1 MTTLL
6 PFQKAFAALCSLA
19 LLLTLSACDDDGTP
33 GPPEPVEVSTVEYIN
48 GRSDLDA
55 LSSALQAAD
64 LISTLE
70 GDGPFTVF
78 APTNDALA
86 GLNVDG
92 LAAED
97 GLNDVELLSDILL
110 THVIA
115 GEAITA
121 NGISDGGTATTESGA
136 TITFSVSD
144 GGVQLSVGGAT
155 ATVQTTDLETTN
167 GVIHIIDDVLI
178 GNTTTAERAKAT
190 PATETLATAVG
201 AAGLESTLDGDGS
214 FTVFA
219 PVNSAFDAIDA
230 DELTGDADLLDEVL
244 TYHVVSGQALASGDI
259 AEGESSVETID
270 GADLTI
276 NKAADGTVTVNGA
289 TVTTAD
295 IQTTNGV
302 IHLIDGVLL
311 ETLDIANYAALTPD
325 VETLVG
331 AVDAAGLTSALADEN
346 NTFTV
351 FAPVNSAFDAID
363 ADELTGDAALLSR
376 VLNYHVV
383 QGQSVP
389 LTGAGLSDGAT
400 LATNDTG
407 QNLTVS
413 VEDDSITAVNG
424 FEIAGTVEVENG
436 TIHLLGDVLL
446 QSANIA
452 QRATLDPNLSALTDA
467 ATTAGLASGAG
478 TLGDDGSTFT
488 VFAPPNGAFSGLAT
502 DTFTGD
508 DGSQTLAAD
517 IISYHAISG
526 AVTAENVPNTDVSS
540 VEGTNLT
547 LRQFADGSVT
557 VNGVPVTTAD
567 IQARN
572 GIIHVIDGVLLGSLN
587 IAQRATVEP
596 SLSTL
601 VAAVDAA
608 DASVANTL
616 TDEGS
621 EYTVFAPTNDAFS
634 ALDVDEITGDQ
645 DLVTDLLLNHVTG
658 GSVASGDITNG
669 QEAETLEQAAD
680 GDSDRLT
687 FTVTSDGSVS
697 VNGIPVSTAD
707 IQTVNGVVHV
717 IDGVLLSELNATQ
730 RVVADP
736 AFSTLQTALEAAG
749 EASTLE
755 GAGPFTVFAPT
766 NDAFVA
772 ALDADDSGAVESG
785 ELPAAA
791 DLSDILLYHVIAG
804 SAVASTD
811 LSDGQ
816 TETTATDSPD
826 GNVLTFGVNGGVT
839 VNPDDEAASVVTAD
853 VEVDNGIVHVID
865 TVLIPGDQS
874 SGNGDS

>member
-1 MTTLL
+1 
-6 PFQKAFAALCSLA
+6 LA

-33 GPPEPVEVSTVEYIN
+33 GPPEAIEVSTAQYIA
-48 GRSDLDA
+48 GRSDLDE
-55 LSSALQAAD
+55 LNSALQAAD
-64 LISTLE
+64 LVSTLE

-78 APTNDALA
+78 APSNDALA
-86 GLNVDG
+86 SLNVDG

-97 GLNDVELLSDILL
+97 GLNDVELLSNILL
-110 THVIA
+110 THVIT
-115 GEAITA
+115 GDAITA
-121 NGISDGGTATTESGA
+121 NGISDGGTATTASGA

-144 GGVQLSVGGAT
+144 GDVQLSVGGAT

-201 AAGLESTLDGDGS
+201 AAGLESTLDGDGP

-230 DELTGDADLLDEVL
+230 DELTGNATLLTEVL
-244 TYHVVSGQALASGDI
+244 NYHVVSGSALASGDI
-259 AEGESSVETID
+259 AEGESTVETED

-276 NKAADGTVTVNGA
+276 NKTADGTVTVNGK

-331 AVDAAGLTSALADEN
+331 AVDAAGLTSALADET

-363 ADELTGDAALLSR
+363 ADELTDNAALLSR

-383 QGQSVP
+383 QGRSVP
-389 LTGAGLSDGAT
+389 LTGAGLSDGGP
-400 LATNDTG
+400 LATNDIG
-407 QNLTVS
+407 QDLTVS

-424 FEIAGTVEVENG
+424 VEIAGTVEVENG

-467 ATTAGLASGAG
+467 VTTGGLASGAG
-478 TLGDDGSTFT
+478 TLGDDGTDFT
-488 VFAPPNGAFSGLAT
+488 VFAPPNSAFSGLAT

-508 DGSQTLAAD
+508 EGSETLAEDIVRYHAIQGTPIAAAD
-517 IISYHAISG
+517 ISDGQTEPSPVGPDLEFRA
-526 AVTAENVPNTDVSS
+526 
-540 VEGTNLT
+540 
-547 LRQFADGSVT
+547 FADGSVT
-557 VNGVPVTTAD
+557 VNGVPVTTTD
-567 IQARN
+567 LQARN
-572 GIIHVIDGVLLGSLN
+572 GIIHLIDGVLLGSLN

-601 VAAVDAA
+601 VAAVGAA
-608 DASVANTL
+608 DSRVDALSDDDATL
-616 TDEGS
+616 
-621 EYTVFAPTNDAFS
+621 TVFAPTNDAFS
-634 ALDVDEITGDQ
+634 ALDVEDITGDQ
-645 DLVTDLLLNHVTG
+645 DLVTDLLLNHVVS
-658 GSVASGDITNG
+658 GSIASGDITNG

-687 FTVTSDGSVS
+687 FAVTSDGSVS

-717 IDGVLLSELNATQ
+717 IDGVLLSELNAAQ
-730 RVVADP
+730 RVIADP
-736 AFSTLQTALEAAG
+736 AFSILQTAVTEANLVG
-749 EASTLE
+749 TLDDDD
-755 GAGPFTVFAPT
+755 ATFTVFAPT
-766 NDAFVA
+766 NDAFLA
-772 ALDADDSGAVESG
+772 ALDDDNSGAVEPG
-785 ELPAAA
+785 ELPA
-791 DLSDILLYHVIAG
+791 DLADILLYHVVSGQAIASG
-804 SAVASTD
+804 D
-811 LSDGQ
+811 IMDGQ
-816 TETTATDSPD
+816 PVTTETNSPD
-826 GNVLTFGVNGGVT
+826 GTDLTFGLNGGVT

-853 VEVDNGIVHVID
+853 VEVDNGVVHVID
-865 TVLIPGDQS
+865 TVLIPGDES
-874 SGNGDS
+874 SGGGN

>member
-1 MTTLL
+1 MTTRL
-6 PFQKAFAALCSLA
+6 PFRKAFAALCSLA

-33 GPPEPVEVSTVEYIN
+33 GPPEAIEVSTAQYIA
-48 GRSDLDA
+48 GRSDLDE
-55 LSSALQAAD
+55 LNSALQAAD
-64 LISTLE
+64 LVSTLE

-78 APTNDALA
+78 APSNDALA
-86 GLNVDG
+86 SLNVDG

-97 GLNDVELLSDILL
+97 GLNDVELLSNILL
-110 THVIA
+110 THVIT
-115 GEAITA
+115 GDAITA
-121 NGISDGGTATTESGA
+121 NGISDGGTATTASGA

-144 GGVQLSVGGAT
+144 GDVQLSVGGAT

-201 AAGLESTLDGDGS
+201 AAGLESTLDGDGP

-219 PVNSAFDAIDA
+219 PVNGAFDAIDA
-230 DELTGDADLLDEVL
+230 DELTGNATLLTEVL
-244 TYHVVSGQALASGDI
+244 NYHVVSGSALASGDI
-259 AEGESSVETID
+259 AEGESTVETED

-276 NKAADGTVTVNGA
+276 NKTADGTVTVNGK

-331 AVDAAGLTSALADEN
+331 AVDAAGLTSALANET

-363 ADELTGDAALLSR
+363 ADELTDNAALLSR

-383 QGQSVP
+383 EGESVP
-389 LTGAGLSDGAT
+389 LTGAGLSDGDP

-407 QNLTVS
+407 QDLTVS

-424 FEIAGTVEVENG
+424 VEIAGTVEVENG

-467 ATTAGLASGAG
+467 VTTGGLASGAG
-478 TLGDDGSTFT
+478 TLGDDGTDFT
-488 VFAPPNGAFSGLAT
+488 VFAPPNSAFSGLDAAA
-502 DTFTGD
+502 FTGE
-508 DGSQTLAAD
+508 DGSQPLAFDIVRYHAIQGTPIAAAD
-517 IISYHAISG
+517 ISDG
-526 AVTAENVPNTDVSS
+526 QTAASPVGPDLEF
-540 VEGTNLT
+540 
-547 LRQFADGSVT
+547 RAFADGSVT
-557 VNGVPVTTAD
+557 VNGVPVTTTD

-572 GIIHVIDGVLLGSLN
+572 GIIHLIDGVLLGSLN

-596 SLSTL
+596 ALSTL
-601 VAAVDAA
+601 VAAVGAA
-608 DASVANTL
+608 DSRVDALSDDDATL
-616 TDEGS
+616 
-621 EYTVFAPTNDAFS
+621 TVFAPTNDAFS
-634 ALDVDEITGDQ
+634 ALDVEDITGDQ
-645 DLVTDLLLNHVTG
+645 DLVTDLLLNHVVS
-658 GSVASGDITNG
+658 GSIASGDITNG

-687 FTVTSDGSVS
+687 FAVTSDGSVS

-804 SAVASTD
+804 SAVASTE

-826 GNVLTFGVNGGVT
+826 GNVLSFGVNGGVT

-853 VEVDNGIVHVID
+853 VEVDNGVVHVID
-865 TVLIPGDQS
+865 TVLEPGDQS
-874 SGNGDS
+874 SGGGN

>member
-1 MTTLL
+1 
-6 PFQKAFAALCSLA
+6 LA

-33 GPPEPVEVSTVEYIN
+33 GPPEAIEVSTAQYIA
-48 GRSDLDA
+48 GRSDLDE
-55 LSSALQAAD
+55 LNSALQAAD
-64 LISTLE
+64 LVSTLE

-78 APTNDALA
+78 APSNDALA
-86 GLNVDG
+86 SLNVDG

-97 GLNDVELLSDILL
+97 GLNDVELLSNILL
-110 THVIA
+110 THVIT
-115 GEAITA
+115 GDAITA
-121 NGISDGGTATTESGA
+121 NGISDGGTATTASGA

-144 GGVQLSVGGAT
+144 GDVQLSVGGAT

-201 AAGLESTLDGDGS
+201 AAGLESTLDGDGP

-230 DELTGDADLLDEVL
+230 DELTGNATLLTEVL
-244 TYHVVSGQALASGDI
+244 NYHVVSGSALASGDI
-259 AEGESSVETID
+259 AEGETTVETVD

-276 NKAADGTVTVNGA
+276 NKTADGTVTVNGA

-331 AVDAAGLTSALADEN
+331 AVDAAGLTSALANET

-383 QGQSVP
+383 EGESVP
-389 LTGAGLSDGAT
+389 LTGAGLSDGDP

-407 QNLTVS
+407 QDLTVS

-424 FEIAGTVEVENG
+424 VEIAGTVEVENG

-467 ATTAGLASGAG
+467 VTTGGLASGAG
-478 TLGDDGSTFT
+478 TLGDDGTDFT
-488 VFAPPNGAFSGLAT
+488 VFAPPNSAFSELAT

-508 DGSQTLAAD
+508 EGSETLAEDIVRYHAIQGTPIAAAD
-517 IISYHAISG
+517 ISDGQTEPSPVGPDLEFRA
-526 AVTAENVPNTDVSS
+526 
-540 VEGTNLT
+540 
-547 LRQFADGSVT
+547 FADGSVT
-557 VNGVPVTTAD
+557 VNGVPVTTTD
-567 IQARN
+567 LQARN
-572 GIIHVIDGVLLGSLN
+572 GIIHLIDGVLLGSLN

-596 SLSTL
+596 ALSTL
-601 VAAVDAA
+601 VTAVGAA
-608 DASVANTL
+608 DASIANTL
-616 TDEGS
+616 TDEDN
-621 EYTVFAPTNDAFS
+621 EYTVFAPTNDALG
-634 ALDVDEITGDQ
+634 ALDVAELTGDEADADDQ
-645 DLVTDLLLNHVTG
+645 ALVTDLLLNHVLS
-658 GSVASGDITNG
+658 GSVMSSSITNG
-669 QEAETLEQAAD
+669 QLATTLEANND
-680 GDSDRLT
+680 GESENLE
-687 FTVTSDGSVS
+687 FSVASDGSVS
-697 VNGIPVSTAD
+697 VNGVSVTTAD

-717 IDGVLLSELNATQ
+717 IDGVLLGELNIVQ

-736 AFSTLQTALEAAG
+736 AFSSLQAAVGAADPAVATTLSDE
-749 EASTLE
+749 SSDY
-755 GAGPFTVFAPT
+755 TVFAPT
-766 NDAFVA
+766 NDAFGAFLGDGSLGDFTPAQLATVLQYH
-772 ALDADDSGAVESG
+772 ALSGTV
-785 ELPAAA
+785 L
-791 DLSDILLYHVIAG
+791 
-804 SAVASTD
+804 STD
-811 LSDGQ
+811 LTDGQ
-816 TETTATDSPD
+816 TATSLEGTD
-826 GNVLTFGVNGGVT
+826 LTFGVNGGVT
-839 VNPDDEAASVVTAD
+839 VDPDDEAASVVTAD
-853 VEVDNGIVHVID
+853 VPVENGVVHVID
-865 TVLIPGDQS
+865 TVLQPGDQS
-874 SGNGDS
+874 SSNGGNGGS

>member
-1 MTTLL
+1 MTTRL
-6 PFQKAFAALCSLA
+6 PFRKAFAALCSLA

-33 GPPEPVEVSTVEYIN
+33 GPPEAIEVSTAQYIA
-48 GRSDLDA
+48 GRSDLDE
-55 LSSALQAAD
+55 LNSALQAAD
-64 LISTLE
+64 LVSTLE

-78 APTNDALA
+78 APSNDALA
-86 GLNVDG
+86 SLNVDG

-97 GLNDVELLSDILL
+97 GLNDVELLSNILL
-110 THVIA
+110 THVIT
-115 GEAITA
+115 GDAITA
-121 NGISDGGTATTESGA
+121 NGISDGGTATTASDA

-144 GGVQLSVGGAT
+144 GDVQLSVGGAT

-201 AAGLESTLDGDGS
+201 AAGLESTLDGDGP

-230 DELTGDADLLDEVL
+230 DELTGDATLLTEVL
-244 TYHVVSGQALASGDI
+244 NYHVVSGSALASGEI
-259 AEGESSVETID
+259 AEGESTVETVD

-276 NKAADGTVTVNGA
+276 NKTADGTVTVNGK

-331 AVDAAGLTSALADEN
+331 AVDAAGLTSALANET

-363 ADELTGDAALLSR
+363 ADELTDNAALLSR

-389 LTGAGLSDGAT
+389 LTGAGLSDGDP

-407 QNLTVS
+407 QDLTVS

-467 ATTAGLASGAG
+467 VTTGGLASGAG
-478 TLGDDGSTFT
+478 TLGDDGTDFT
-488 VFAPPNGAFSGLAT
+488 VFAPPNSAFSGLDAAA
-502 DTFTGD
+502 FTGD
-508 DGSQTLAAD
+508 EGSQPLAAD
-517 IISYHAISG
+517 IISYHAIPG
-526 AVTAENVPNTDVSS
+526 AVTAENVPNSDVPS

-557 VNGVPVTTAD
+557 VNGVPVTTTD

-572 GIIHVIDGVLLGSLN
+572 GIIHLIDGVLLGSLN
-587 IAQRATVEP
+587 IVQRATVEP
-596 SLSTL
+596 ALSTL
-601 VAAVDAA
+601 VAAVGAA

-616 TDEGS
+616 TDEDS

-634 ALDVDEITGDQ
+634 ALDVEDITGDQ
-645 DLVTDLLLNHVTG
+645 DLVTDLLLNHVLS
-658 GSVASGDITNG
+658 GSVMSSSITNG
-669 QEAETLEQAAD
+669 QEVPSREQAA

-791 DLSDILLYHVIAG
+791 DLSDILLYHVISG
-804 SAVASTD
+804 SAIASTD
-811 LSDGQ
+811 LTDGQ
-816 TETTATDSPD
+816 TAMTATDSPD
-826 GNVLTFGVNGGVT
+826 GNVLSFGVNGGVT

-853 VEVDNGIVHVID
+853 VEVDNGVVHVID

-874 SGNGDS
+874 SGGGN

>member
-1 MTTLL
+1 MTTRL
-6 PFQKAFAALCSLA
+6 PFRKAFAALCSLA

-33 GPPEPVEVSTVEYIN
+33 GPPEAIEVSTAQYIA
-48 GRSDLDA
+48 GRSDLDE
-55 LSSALQAAD
+55 LNSALQAAD
-64 LISTLE
+64 LVSTLE

-78 APTNDALA
+78 APSNDALA
-86 GLNVDG
+86 SLNVDG

-97 GLNDVELLSDILL
+97 GLNDVELLSNILL
-110 THVIA
+110 THVID
-115 GEAITA
+115 GDAITA
-121 NGISDGGTATTESGA
+121 NGISDGDNATTVSDA

-144 GGVQLSVGGAT
+144 GDVQLSVGGAT

-201 AAGLESTLDGDGS
+201 AAGLESTLDGDGP

-230 DELTGDADLLDEVL
+230 DELTGDATLLTEVL
-244 TYHVVSGQALASGDI
+244 NYHVVSGSALASGDI
-259 AEGESSVETID
+259 AEGESTVETVD

-276 NKAADGTVTVNGA
+276 NKTADGTVTVNGA

-331 AVDAAGLTSALADEN
+331 AVDAAGLTSALANET

-467 ATTAGLASGAG
+467 AMTGGLASGAG

-502 DTFTGD
+502 DAFTGD
-508 DGSQTLAAD
+508 DGSQPLAAD

-526 AVTAENVPNTDVSS
+526 AVTAENVPNSDVSS

-596 SLSTL
+596 ALSTL
-601 VAAVDAA
+601 VAAVGAA
-608 DASVANTL
+608 DSRVDDLSDDDATL
-616 TDEGS
+616 
-621 EYTVFAPTNDAFS
+621 TVFAPTNDAFS
-634 ALDVDEITGDQ
+634 ALDVEDITGDQ
-645 DLVTDLLLNHVTG
+645 DLVTDLLLNHVVS
-658 GSVASGDITNG
+658 GSIASGDITNG

-816 TETTATDSPD
+816 TATTATDSPD

>member
-1 MTTLL
+1 MTTRL
-6 PFQKAFAALCSLA
+6 PFRKAFAALCSLA

-33 GPPEPVEVSTVEYIN
+33 GPPEAIEVSTAQYIA
-48 GRSDLDA
+48 GRSDLDE
-55 LSSALQAAD
+55 LNSALQAAD
-64 LISTLE
+64 LVSTLE

-78 APTNDALA
+78 APSNDALA
-86 GLNVDG
+86 SLNVDG

-97 GLNDVELLSDILL
+97 GLNDVELLSNILL
-110 THVIA
+110 THVIT
-115 GEAITA
+115 GDAITA
-121 NGISDGGTATTESGA
+121 NGISDGGTATTASGA

-144 GGVQLSVGGAT
+144 GDVQLSVGGAT

-201 AAGLESTLDGDGS
+201 AAGLESTLDGDGP

-219 PVNSAFDAIDA
+219 PVNGAFDAIDA
-230 DELTGDADLLDEVL
+230 DELTGNATLLTEVL
-244 TYHVVSGQALASGDI
+244 NYHVVSGSALASGDI
-259 AEGESSVETID
+259 AEGESTVETED

-276 NKAADGTVTVNGA
+276 NKTADGTVTVNGK

-331 AVDAAGLTSALADEN
+331 AVDAAGLTDALANET

-363 ADELTGDAALLSR
+363 ADELTDNAALLSR

-389 LTGAGLSDGAT
+389 LTGAGLSDGDP

-407 QNLTVS
+407 QDLTVS

-424 FEIAGTVEVENG
+424 VEIAGTVEVENG
-436 TIHLLGDVLL
+436 TIHLLGNVLL

-467 ATTAGLASGAG
+467 VTTGGLASGAG
-478 TLGDDGSTFT
+478 TLGDDGTDFT
-488 VFAPPNGAFSGLAT
+488 VFAPPNGAFSGLDAAA
-502 DTFTGD
+502 FTGE
-508 DGSQTLAAD
+508 DGSQPLAFDLVRYHAIQGTPIAAAD
-517 IISYHAISG
+517 ISDG
-526 AVTAENVPNTDVSS
+526 QTAASPVGPDLEF
-540 VEGTNLT
+540 
-547 LRQFADGSVT
+547 RAFADGSVT
-557 VNGVPVTTAD
+557 VNGVPVTTTD

-572 GIIHVIDGVLLGSLN
+572 GIIHLIDGVLLGSLN

-596 SLSTL
+596 ALSTL
-601 VAAVDAA
+601 VAAVGAA
-608 DASVANTL
+608 DSRVDALSDDDATL
-616 TDEGS
+616 
-621 EYTVFAPTNDAFS
+621 TVFAPTNDAFS
-634 ALDVDEITGDQ
+634 ALDVEDITGDQ
-645 DLVTDLLLNHVTG
+645 DLVTDLLLNHVVS
-658 GSVASGDITNG
+658 GSIASGDITNG

-687 FTVTSDGSVS
+687 FAVTSDGSVS

-736 AFSTLQTALEAAG
+736 AFSSLQAAVVQAG
-749 EASTLE
+749 LDDDLAGT
-755 GAGPFTVFAPT
+755 GPFTVFAPT
-766 NDAFVA
+766 NDAFATYLGDTALEDVA
-772 ALDADDSGAVESG
+772 N
-785 ELPAAA
+785 A
-791 DLSDILLYHVIAG
+791 DLIPLLQYHVVADE
-804 SAVASTD
+804 VASGD
-811 LSDGQ
+811 LTNSSTPATLQGDPLAFNVDDG
-816 TETTATDSPD
+816 
-826 GNVLTFGVNGGVT
+826 VV

-853 VEVDNGIVHVID
+853 VEVDNGVVHVID
-865 TVLIPGDQS
+865 TVLEPGDQS
-874 SGNGDS
+874 SGGGN

>member
-1 MTTLL
+1 
-6 PFQKAFAALCSLA
+6 
-19 LLLTLSACDDDGTP
+19 
-33 GPPEPVEVSTVEYIN
+33 
-48 GRSDLDA
+48 
-55 LSSALQAAD
+55 
-64 LISTLE
+64 
-70 GDGPFTVF
+70 
-78 APTNDALA
+78 
-86 GLNVDG
+86 
-92 LAAED
+92 
-97 GLNDVELLSDILL
+97 
-110 THVIA
+110 
-115 GEAITA
+115 
-121 NGISDGGTATTESGA
+121 
-136 TITFSVSD
+136 
-144 GGVQLSVGGAT
+144 VG
-155 ATVQTTDLETTN
+155 
-167 GVIHIIDDVLI
+167 
-178 GNTTTAERAKAT
+178 
-190 PATETLATAVG
+190 
-201 AAGLESTLDGDGS
+201 
-214 FTVFA
+214 
-219 PVNSAFDAIDA
+219 
-230 DELTGDADLLDEVL
+230 
-244 TYHVVSGQALASGDI
+244 
-259 AEGESSVETID
+259 
-270 GADLTI
+270 
-276 NKAADGTVTVNGA
+276 
-289 TVTTAD
+289 
-295 IQTTNGV
+295 
-302 IHLIDGVLL
+302 
-311 ETLDIANYAALTPD
+311 
-325 VETLVG
+325 
-331 AVDAAGLTSALADEN
+331 
-346 NTFTV
+346 
-351 FAPVNSAFDAID
+351 
-363 ADELTGDAALLSR
+363 
-376 VLNYHVV
+376 
-383 QGQSVP
+383 
-389 LTGAGLSDGAT
+389 
-400 LATNDTG
+400 
-407 QNLTVS
+407 
-413 VEDDSITAVNG
+413 
-424 FEIAGTVEVENG
+424 
-436 TIHLLGDVLL
+436 
-446 QSANIA
+446 
-452 QRATLDPNLSALTDA
+452 
-467 ATTAGLASGAG
+467 TAGLAG
-478 TLGDDGSTFT
+478 TLSDENATFT
-488 VFAPPNGAFSGLAT
+488 VFAPPNSAFSGLAT

-517 IISYHAISG
+517 IISYHAIPG
-526 AVTAENVPNTDVSS
+526 AVTAENVPNSDVSS

-557 VNGVPVTTAD
+557 VNGVPVTTTD

-572 GIIHVIDGVLLGSLN
+572 GIIHLIDGVLLGSLN

-601 VAAVDAA
+601 AAAVGAA

-616 TDEGS
+616 TDEGN

-634 ALDVDEITGDQ
+634 ALDVEDITGDQ
-645 DLVTDLLLNHVTG
+645 DLVTDLLLNHVVS

-669 QEAETLEQAAD
+669 QEVPSLEQAAD

-816 TETTATDSPD
+816 TATTATDSPD

-874 SGNGDS
+874 SGSGDS